1 MDSTARTGADQS
13 AAAPT
18 SPAVG
23 PEGGAEA
30 WEGLEHTDEFKRL
43 VAARVR
49 FILPAT
55 IFFLAYY
62 FALPLA
68 NGLAPDLMRTRVI
81 GNINLAYLFAL
92 SEFFMAW
99 ILAWLYIRRA
109 NNVFDRMADT
119 VRRLSSRRNDA

>member
-1 MDSTARTGADQS
+1 MESTARPGADQPVAPPASS
-13 AAAPT
+13 AA
-18 SPAVG
+18 G
-23 PEGGAEA
+23 PEAGTDS
-30 WEGLEHTDEFKRL
+30 WEGLEHTGEFKRL

-68 NGLAPDLMRTRVI
+68 NGLAPEFMRTRVI

-109 NNVFDRMADT
+109 NNVFDRLADE
-119 VRRLSSRRNDA
+119 VRRLSGRRNGA

>member
-13 AAAPT
+13 AAAPA
-18 SPAVG
+18 SPAAR